1 MLLLS
6 GNQIQMIN
14 SKQRNHTDCILS
26 YFEALLHIFY
36 YDYEMNFPIFK
47 FFMWDVHHGFDDLIV
62 GELMMVQTEVCLNV
76 TKTQQLFSSV
86 NCSAVPPTVFD
97 PPWLYLF
104 IHLKALWFNA
114 VLWLIYLW
122 GWQRL
127 ACAFKVRENIGDGL
141 RMSPSF
147 FIY

>member
-76 TKTQQLFSSV
+76 TKTQQLFS
-86 NCSAVPPTVFD
+86 
-97 PPWLYLF
+97 
-104 IHLKALWFNA
+104 A
-114 VLWLIYLW
+114 VLIAVLFLPQCLIHPGCIYLSIW
-122 GWQRL
+122 KHCGSML
-127 ACAFKVRENIGDGL
+127 
-141 RMSPSF
+141 F
-147 FIY
+147 FDLYICEDDKG